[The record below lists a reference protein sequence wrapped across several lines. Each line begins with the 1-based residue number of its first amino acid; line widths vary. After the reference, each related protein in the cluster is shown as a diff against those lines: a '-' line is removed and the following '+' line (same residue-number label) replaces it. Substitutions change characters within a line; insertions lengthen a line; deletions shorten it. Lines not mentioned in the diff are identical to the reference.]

1 MTKKPRRKYR
11 RWSYTVGE
19 FGPRPV
25 DVHVGGRVKARRT
38 LIGMSQEELGKHV
51 GLTFQQIQ
59 KYEKG
64 MDRITA
70 SRLWQ
75 FSLILGQPISWFF
88 EGIGERNR
96 KGDGLLAKRET
107 LKFVRYLSACDPDVQ
122 KHLAAMI
129 NAVAGKA
136 KPTCFPSSSWLMPIN
151 VRQAFTRPPTW
162 TSTGRGP
169 NSPTVYDRPR
179 RFLRGFFV
187 ISPAWSNSPDH
198 P

>member
-1 MTKKPRRKYR
+1 MTKKPRKKR
-11 RWSYTVGE
+11 RRRSYTVGE
-19 FGPRPV
+19 SGPRPV

-38 LIGMSQEELGKHV
+38 LIGMSQTELGKRI

-64 MDRITA
+64 MNRIAA

-88 EGIGERNR
+88 EGIGKQKR
-96 KGDGLLAKRET
+96 KGDDHLAKRET

-136 KPTCFPSSSWLMPIN
+136 K
-151 VRQAFTRPPTW
+151 
-162 TSTGRGP
+162 
-169 NSPTVYDRPR
+169 
-179 RFLRGFFV
+179 
-187 ISPAWSNSPDH
+187 
-198 P
+198 

>member
-1 MTKKPRRKYR
+1 MTKKPRKKHR
-11 RWSYTVGE
+11 RQSYTVGE

-64 MDRITA
+64 MNRIGA
-70 SRLWQ
+70 GRLWR

-88 EGIGERNR
+88 EGIGERKR
-96 KGDGLLAKRET
+96 KVGDLLAKRET
-107 LKFVRYLSACDPDVQ
+107 LRLVRYLSACDRDVQ

-136 KPTCFPSSSWLMPIN
+136 K
-151 VRQAFTRPPTW
+151 
-162 TSTGRGP
+162 
-169 NSPTVYDRPR
+169 
-179 RFLRGFFV
+179 
-187 ISPAWSNSPDH
+187 
-198 P
+198 